1 MRLAPSPR
9 TAHSGE
15 LAQSDSASEIENWE
29 IVVELQLKDHLELGR
44 RW

>member
-1 MRLAPSPR
+1 MRLAPSPK

-15 LAQSDSASEIENWE
+15 LAQSESASGIENWE